1 MDLKPK
7 IIDRY
12 IIKKFIST
20 FFIALLLFIG
30 IVIIF
35 DISEKID
42 DFVKNN
48 APLNEIIFG
57 YYINFIPY
65 FMNMFSSL
73 FVFITVI
80 FFTSRMAAN
89 SEIIAILSGGISF
102 KRLLVPYLISAG
114 LIAILSLCLN
124 LFIIPRSNVKRIEF
138 EEKYVSTAKLM
149 AGRNVHYQINPGQF
163 VFVESFSTWNNT
175 AYKITLETIENN
187 KLVSKLSAESAVWDS
202 TAGIWHM
209 RKYFIRDYT
218 EGIEDRVRVGE
229 QLDTAFALSV
239 EDFYRNEETVEK
251 LPIKALDELIDTQI
265 MRGDKSVIFAQIEKN
280 TRYALPFSAFILTLM
295 GVCLTSKKK
304 RGGIGWNIAIGIALA
319 FLYILFLKFS
329 QMFVLTGTLPPV
341 VAIWIPNVMYT
352 CIAAYLFKIAPK

>member
-1 MDLKPK
+1 MDLKLK

-12 IIKKFIST
+12 IIKKFLTT

-35 DISEKID
+35 DISEKVD
-42 DFVKNN
+42 HFVKNN
-48 APLNEIIFG
+48 APLGEIIFD
-57 YYINFIPY
+57 YYVNFIPY

-124 LFIIPRSNVKRIEF
+124 LFVIPRSNVKRIEF

-202 TAGIWHM
+202 TACAWHM
-209 RKYFIRDYT
+209 RNYFIRDYT
-218 EGIEDRVRVGE
+218 EGIEDRVRVGD

-251 LPIKALDELIDTQI
+251 LPIKALDELIDTQKL
-265 MRGDKSVIFAQIEKN
+265 RGDKSVIFAQIEKN

-329 QMFVLTGTLPPV
+329 QMFVLTGTLPAV
-341 VAIWIPNVMYT
+341 VAIWIPNIMYT
-352 CIAAYLFKIAPK
+352 GIAAYLFKIAPK

>member
-48 APLNEIIFG
+48 APLKEIIFG

-202 TAGIWHM
+202 TAGAWHM
-209 RKYFIRDYT
+209 RNYFIRDYT
-218 EGIEDRVRVGE
+218 EGIEDRVRVGD